1 MLLTSQEV
9 HVELCRLQSGD
20 VSLWGAEKTGA
31 ENHLL
36 LCALPAT
43 AGTGVRRRRL
53 RGRISPVFIWTRE
66 HSQRP
71 EDFHQGLLS
80 RRVRGFLN
88 TGDHVR
94 PGFVVSEV

>member
-1 MLLTSQEV
+1 MLLASQQV
-9 HVELCRLQSGD
+9 HVELCRLQSDD
-20 VSLWGAEKTGA
+20 VSLWGVEKTWA

-43 AGTGVRRRRL
+43 ACTGVRCRGL
-53 RGRISPVFIWTRE
+53 RGRISPVFIWTGE

-80 RRVRGFLN
+80 RRVRRFLN
-88 TGDHVR
+88 AGDHVR
-94 PGFVVSEV
+94 PSFVVSEV